1 MTPVG
6 ARCPECAHVTR
17 IPTLDVSPAFFARGM
32 TAALFSGL
40 AVGGF
45 WAYVAGNIGFGIFFA
60 AFIGLGVGW
69 AISEAVSLAT
79 NRKRGTALQ
88 FCCVLGVLLAVLVHV
103 ALGHHN
109 AIFLD
114 DLIVA
119 GLGGYFGASRLK
131 F

>member
-17 IPTLDVSPAFFARGM
+17 IPTLDVSPVFFARGM
-32 TAALFSGL
+32 TAALISGL
-40 AVGGF
+40 LVGGF
-45 WAYVAGNIGFGIFFA
+45 WYLVAGNLGFGLFFA
-60 AFIGLGVGW
+60 AFIGLGVGY
-69 AISEAVSLAT
+69 AISEAVGLAT

-88 FCCVLGVLLAVLVHV
+88 LCAVLGVLLAVLIHV
-103 ALGHHN
+103 ALGSNH

-119 GLGGYFGASRLK
+119 GVGGFFAASRLK